1 MWRGHCRHTIPRY
14 KRSKGE
20 TFIKT
25 FFNVFNFGCVEYF
38 SLVNLSSKHLELL
51 FSNPKQKSLVPFRI
65 RITLCLLKQLSI
77 KIL

>member
-38 SLVNLSSKHLELL
+38 SLVTLSLKHLELL
-51 FSNPKQKSLVPFRI
+51 
-65 RITLCLLKQLSI
+65 
-77 KIL
+77 